1 MKRSVE
7 LRQQRAAIYEQVK
20 ALLTKAEGEKRSLDT
35 TESESVEK
43 MEKDMEA
50 LRKTYEAEE
59 RSENLAREMA
69 SAPGAPAPAG
79 EQRTGIDSEEYRSAL
94 WQYVQDGE
102 RRADLNVGTASEG
115 GYRVPT
121 AFENQVIEALTEENV
136 MRQLADV
143 RRYSLDT
150 DIPVKSGR
158 ATFAYI
164 AEKGTYPTSA
174 QTFGKLS
181 LKAYKSGG
189 IILVSEELFND
200 IPANIE
206 SEIRNEIVF
215 AQSRVEEPS
224 FVSGTGSGCPSGF
237 LKDATTGVTTA
248 GATAIT
254 FDEVIDL
261 FHALKTPYRR
271 NATWLMND
279 AIAKYVRKLKNA
291 VTGEYTWQASV
302 VADKPDTILGRPVRY
317 SQDMDNTVAANKK
330 TIAFGDFKYYRIADR
345 VGISVQRLNE
355 LYAGTGQIG
364 FRATMR
370 NDGLLT
376 LAEAVQVMVQHA

>member
-1 MKRSVE
+1 MNRLKQLLE
-7 LRQQRAAIYEQVK
+7 QRAALIADVRK
-20 ALLTKAEGEKRSLDT
+20 VLDAATTEKRSLSPEDN
-35 TESESVEK
+35 ESIAK
-43 MEKDMEA
+43 MEKDIEA
-50 LRKTYEAEE
+50 IEVTIKAEE
-59 RSENLAREMA
+59 TQRAREKN
-69 SAPGAPAPAG
+69 APTISAPAG
-79 EQRTGIDSEEYRSAL
+79 EQRTGIDSEEYRTAL

-121 AFENQVIEALTEENV
+121 AFENQVVEALTEENI

-206 SEIRNEIVF
+206 KEIRDEIVF
-215 AQSRVEEPS
+215 AESRCEEPN
-224 FVSGTGSGCPSGF
+224 FVSGTGSGCPTGF
-237 LKDATTGVTTA
+237 TVTAQTGVTTA

-261 FHALKTPYRR
+261 YHSLLPPYRR
-271 NATWLMND
+271 NATFLMGD
-279 AIAKYVRKLKNA
+279 GVAKYVRKLKNA
-291 VTGEYTWQASV
+291 VTGEYTWQPSV
-302 VADKPDTILGRPVRY
+302 VAGMPDTILGRPVRI
-317 SQDMDNTVAANKK
+317 SQDMDQTVAATKK

-355 LYAGTGQIG
+355 LYAATGQIG

-370 NDGLLT
+370 NDGMLT
-376 LAEAVQVMVQHA
+376 LAEAVKLMVQHA